1 MSDIV
6 SLFAGLNAEQGELV
20 TARFGAVQWVIFNRP
35 KARNAMTFAMYDRLV
50 ELCAEV
56 NENRNIRVM
65 VLTGA
70 GGAFVA
76 GTDISQFRTFETE
89 QDALDYDARGGNVM
103 ETLEKVRVP
112 TIAAIAGP
120 CTGGGAGLA
129 CCCDLRVASPSARYG
144 FPIARTLGN
153 TLSVANYARL
163 TALLG
168 VSRLKDLIMT
178 ARLMDAPEMLSTGLV
193 REVVPTEEDL
203 LPTVQ
208 ALVEQIADLAPLT
221 LQVSKEAIRR
231 VRNGIRSQ
239 EGDAELLLA
248 CYMSNDFKE
257 GVEAFMGK
265 RKPVWSGT

>member
-6 SLFAGLNAEQGELV
+6 SLFAGLNAEQGDLV

-35 KARNAMTFAMYDRLV
+35 QARNAMTFAMYDRLV

-56 NENRNIRVM
+56 NADSAVRVM

-103 ETLEKVRVP
+103 DTLEKVRVP

-129 CCCDLRVASPSARYG
+129 GCCDLRVASPSARYG

-168 VSRLKDLIMT
+168 VARLKDIIMT

-193 REVVPTEEDL
+193 REVVATRGRVAAHRPGFGGPDSLARPADAPGIQGSHPPGAQRNPLSGRGRRTAAGL
-203 LPTVQ
+203 LHVQ
-208 ALVEQIADLAPLT
+208 R
-221 LQVSKEAIRR
+221 LQRRCRSLHGEA
-231 VRNGIRSQ
+231 
-239 EGDAELLLA
+239 
-248 CYMSNDFKE
+248 
-257 GVEAFMGK
+257 
-265 RKPVWSGT
+265 